1 MNNNQMPNGLDMAQ
15 LISTAQKLAQNIAQN
30 DDGKMKNMGMENMLE
45 HITETVFS
53 TMEKSGKQIDP
64 ASKNQLKSLSKAML
78 GNFDLESL
86 GQDQV
91 QTQMPNSKI
100 HLGDSGDASGYA
112 KGDASDLNKD
122 LKIPTKNT
130 NVEVLDS
137 DSDADELQPRVRS
150 IHYDLDVTLEDL
162 YVGKTKKLA
171 VNRKRL
177 VKGTTKLKEEK
188 VKLEIPIIPG
198 SKDGQEIRFNY
209 QGNEKPGYDTGDI
222 VITLSAS
229 EHSTFQR
236 SGNHLH
242 IVKNI
247 SLYESYAAAKGDIN
261 VVIEHLNGSYM
272 VLEPDGK
279 PLHENDGGRKIKG
292 AGMPVLKKQ
301 KDTKQEY
308 GDLYIRF
315 NLILPEPF
323 EDETALKILEKM
335 FPILESNKDSTV
347 FKDPKTRQVLKK
359 GFDSSNANIKKVY
372 MSEVTPEDLEQLEY
386 ESDNEEEEDEDEES
400 ESEESGSD

>member
-1 MNNNQMPNGLDMAQ
+1 MNNNQGTNALNGLDMAQ

-78 GNFDLESL
+78 GNFDLDSL
-86 GQDQV
+86 GSEQQI
-91 QTQMPNSKI
+91 PNSKI
-100 HLGDSGDASGYA
+100 HLGDAT
-112 KGDASDLNKD
+112 SDLNKD
-122 LKIPTKNT
+122 QKIPIKNT
-130 NVEVLDS
+130 NIEVLDS
-137 DSDADELQPRVRS
+137 DSDTDELQPRVRS

-188 VKLEIPIIPG
+188 VKLEIPILQG
-198 SKDGQEIRFNY
+198 MKDGQEIRFNY

-229 EHSTFQR
+229 EHGTFQR

-261 VVIEHLNGSYM
+261 VIIEHLNGSYM
-272 VLEPDGK
+272 ILEPDGK

-292 AGMPVLKKQ
+292 AGMPVLKKP
-301 KDTKQEY
+301 KGESVKQEF

-315 NLILPEPF
+315 NLILPESF
-323 EDETALKILEKM
+323 ESDETALKIIEKM
-335 FPILESNKDSTV
+335 FPPLESNKDSTV
-347 FKDPKTRQVLKK
+347 FKDPKTKQVLKK
-359 GFDSSNANIKKVY
+359 GFDLSGASNVKKVY

-386 ESDNEEEEDEDEES
+386 ESDNEEEEEDEES
-400 ESEESGSD
+400 EEESGSD